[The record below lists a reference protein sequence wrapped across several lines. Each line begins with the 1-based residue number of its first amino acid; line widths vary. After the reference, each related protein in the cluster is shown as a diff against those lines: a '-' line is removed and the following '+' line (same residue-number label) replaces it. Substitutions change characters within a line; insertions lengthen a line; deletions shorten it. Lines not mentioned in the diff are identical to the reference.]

1 MAEVKRSTPSQGKMV
16 RHKSDGKLVSHK
28 SDGSWTVP
36 KGKDVQGVTRDAS
49 RQVIKN
55 YGPALEKLKRH

>member
-1 MAEVKRSTPSQGKMV
+1 MAEVKRSTPSSGKSV
-16 RHKSDGKLVSHK
+16 GHDKSNGR
-28 SDGSWTVP
+28 WTVP

-55 YGPALEKLKRH
+55 YSGALEKLKKH